1 MQPSA
6 PNTESQIPYLPL
18 SGYYFFYFAAVGI
31 ILPFL
36 GLYFQSLGLSAIEIA
51 QLLAVLSF
59 ARIVSPPIW
68 ALLAD
73 RRGNFLFYVQLASW
87 LSAGLV
93 LGLWWLDDFWSLFGL
108 MAWLGFFWHAALPPM
123 ESLTLSHLGSQLS
136 RYSRI
141 RLWGS
146 VGFIVAVLGA
156 GWLIEMYGQRA
167 FLLITTLFFMATAL
181 IAQWNRESPQLRPAH
196 VDWSGLGSLLRQSLV
211 WWVLVIA
218 LLSQTAHG
226 IYYSF
231 YSILLAD
238 AGYSNSSIGLL
249 WSLGVVAEIILFWF
263 FWRIAPVLR
272 FHHWL
277 LIAMGLSVARWGVIG
292 FFVES
297 LSLMV
302 LAQLLHAATFAVF
315 HSVVVQWLHQTF
327 VGHQAQGQ
335 ALYVSFSYGIGG
347 VLGSLIAGYA
357 WTQGGGEWTF
367 GLAAL
372 VSLLGFGFV
381 WKVKQA
387 SETL

>member
-1 MQPSA
+1 MQSSA

-59 ARIVSPPIW
+59 ARIISPPIW

-73 RRGNFLFYVQLASW
+73 RRGNFLFYVQLASG

-108 MAWLGFFWHAALPPM
+108 MVWLGFFWHAALPPM

-156 GWLIEMYGQRA
+156 GWLIESYGQRA
-167 FLLITTLFFMATAL
+167 FLLITTLFFVATAL
-181 IAQWNRESPQLRPAH
+181 ISLGNREAPQLRHAH
-196 VDWSGLGSLLRQSLV
+196 VDWSGLGGLLRQSLV

-297 LSLMV
+297 LGLMV

-347 VLGSLIAGYA
+347 VLGSLLAGYA

-372 VSLLGFGFV
+372 VSLLGCVLV

>member
-226 IYYSF
+226 IYFSF

-297 LSLMV
+297 LGLMV

-357 WTQGGGEWTF
+357 WTQGGSEWTF

-372 VSLLGFGFV
+372 VSLLGCVLV

>member
-73 RRGNFLFYVQLASW
+73 RRGNFLFYVQLTSW